1 MDLGEPAGQ
10 NSEILATCLFWP
22 TFSIWTGSQ
31 AKFSLE
37 PPEIQDGRHIWN
49 IFQYSAIKSL
59 FIDQKSCVIA
69 QNDRIVVG

>member
-1 MDLGEPAGQ
+1 MGRQGE
-10 NSEILATCLFWP
+10 
-22 TFSIWTGSQ
+22 FSF
-31 AKFSLE
+31 K

-69 QNDRIVVG
+69 QNDRMDRGYQVKYFLL